1 MHKGEKTVENKNEKK
16 DKIVNNENTTTEKK
30 KTLKVKTAET
40 EQVEKKPISKR
51 LLVPGIIVVI
61 LIVFAV
67 VVYWAKVMKP
77 KSDVDKDLGIK
88 TEDYISVGDVKGL
101 TYELTQDMWD
111 ESVYEDTDEYEVV
124 NRAAKETDQVEY
136 NRVAYVD
143 NKKVDDLSGEEQDIN
158 ILSSNEGLTKTF
170 SDKLTGHK
178 SGETVTVEVKNNKE
192 VNDFSLA
199 NKDYSSKTVVF
210 KLKIT
215 SVNKLTRNK
224 ITDKWVKDNYYEE
237 RGIST
242 VKEYNEWILE
252 YIKEEIIKPELWQK
266 ALKKVNLKAIPS
278 KLQQEVIDS
287 MNGEAEAQ
295 AEYESLSLDE
305 YKKREGLD
313 DKTMQENYKTELKS
327 ELLMWQL
334 VKDLKLTA
342 SNDEIEEQYENSYA
356 DANLDSVEEMKKLY
370 TKEEI
375 KEVVLLDK
383 AQNYVFKN
391 AKIKY
396 SYKVRK

>member
-16 DKIVNNENTTTEKK
+16 DEIVNNENTTTEKK

-88 TEDYISVGDVKGL
+88 LKITFQLAMLRGL
-101 TYELTQDMWD
+101 HMITQDMWD

-224 ITDKWVKDNYYEE
+224 ITDKWVK
-237 RGIST
+237 T
-242 VKEYNEWILE
+242 
-252 YIKEEIIKPELWQK
+252 IITKNVEF
-266 ALKKVNLKAIPS
+266 
-278 KLQQEVIDS
+278 
-287 MNGEAEAQ
+287 
-295 AEYESLSLDE
+295 
-305 YKKREGLD
+305 
-313 DKTMQENYKTELKS
+313 
-327 ELLMWQL
+327 QL
-334 VKDLKLTA
+334 
-342 SNDEIEEQYENSYA
+342 
-356 DANLDSVEEMKKLY
+356 
-370 TKEEI
+370 
-375 KEVVLLDK
+375 
-383 AQNYVFKN
+383 
-391 AKIKY
+391 
-396 SYKVRK
+396 

>member
-1 MHKGEKTVENKNEKK
+1 MENKNEKK
-16 DKIVNNENTTTEKK
+16 DEIVNNENTTTEKK
-30 KTLKVKTAET
+30 KILKVKAVEP
-40 EQVEKKPISKR
+40 EQVEKKPLSKR

-61 LIVFAV
+61 IIVFAV

-158 ILSSNEGLTKTF
+158 ILSSNEGITKTF

-252 YIKEEIIKPELWQK
+252 YIKEEIIKPE
-266 ALKKVNLKAIPS
+266 
-278 KLQQEVIDS
+278 
-287 MNGEAEAQ
+287 GF
-295 AEYESLSLDE
+295 
-305 YKKREGLD
+305 G
-313 DKTMQENYKTELKS
+313 KS
-327 ELLMWQL
+327 
-334 VKDLKLTA
+334 
-342 SNDEIEEQYENSYA
+342 
-356 DANLDSVEEMKKLY
+356 
-370 TKEEI
+370 
-375 KEVVLLDK
+375 
-383 AQNYVFKN
+383 
-391 AKIKY
+391 
-396 SYKVRK
+396 

>member
-16 DKIVNNENTTTEKK
+16 DEIVNNENTTTEKK
-30 KTLKVKTAET
+30 KILKVKAVEP
-40 EQVEKKPISKR
+40 EQVEKKPLSKR

-61 LIVFAV
+61 IIVFAV

-124 NRAAKETDQVEY
+124 NRVAKETDQVEY

-266 ALKKVNLKAIPS
+266 ALEKVNLKAIPS
-278 KLQQEVIDS
+278 KLQQEVID
-287 MNGEAEAQ
+287 
-295 AEYESLSLDE
+295 
-305 YKKREGLD
+305 
-313 DKTMQENYKTELKS
+313 
-327 ELLMWQL
+327 
-334 VKDLKLTA
+334 
-342 SNDEIEEQYENSYA
+342 
-356 DANLDSVEEMKKLY
+356 
-370 TKEEI
+370 
-375 KEVVLLDK
+375 
-383 AQNYVFKN
+383 
-391 AKIKY
+391 
-396 SYKVRK
+396 

>member
-1 MHKGEKTVENKNEKK
+1 MENKNEKK
-16 DKIVNNENTTTEKK
+16 DEIVNNENTTTEKK
-30 KTLKVKTAET
+30 KILKVKAVEP
-40 EQVEKKPISKR
+40 EQVEKKPLSKR

-61 LIVFAV
+61 IIVFAV

-266 ALKKVNLKAIPS
+266 ALEKVNLKAIPS

-287 MNGEAEAQ
+287 MNGDAEAQ

-342 SNDEIEEQYENSYA
+342 SNDEIEEQ
-356 DANLDSVEEMKKLY
+356 
-370 TKEEI
+370 
-375 KEVVLLDK
+375 
-383 AQNYVFKN
+383 
-391 AKIKY
+391 
-396 SYKVRK
+396 

>member
-1 MHKGEKTVENKNEKK
+1 MGQYNLMFEQEEFTELVRLYSELAKIADRQMNEYQMLYVPGMISQQKP
-16 DKIVNNENTTTEKK
+16 IKK
-30 KTLKVKTAET
+30 KLRLFLLKEI
-40 EQVEKKPISKR
+40 KPRWQAS
-51 LLVPGIIVVI
+51 
-61 LIVFAV
+61 
-67 VVYWAKVMKP
+67 
-77 KSDVDKDLGIK
+77 
-88 TEDYISVGDVKGL
+88 
-101 TYELTQDMWD
+101 
-111 ESVYEDTDEYEVV
+111 
-124 NRAAKETDQVEY
+124 
-136 NRVAYVD
+136 
-143 NKKVDDLSGEEQDIN
+143 
-158 ILSSNEGLTKTF
+158 
-170 SDKLTGHK
+170 
-178 SGETVTVEVKNNKE
+178 
-192 VNDFSLA
+192 

-266 ALKKVNLKAIPS
+266 ALEKVNLKAIPS

-287 MNGEAEAQ
+287 MNGDAEAQ

-383 AQNYVFKN
+383 AQNYISKMQKLN
-391 AKIKY
+391 ILIK
-396 SYKVRK
+396 